1 MTRFRTNTFLL
12 ALTLLGST
20 MTARAEPWID
30 TSNLALRTEIQ
41 YLADHGLIKAPVN
54 TWPLMW
60 AAIEGDL
67 RAIDASQL
75 DTTGLNA
82 WQDVMRHLDFSQK
95 SVSSASITVA
105 NDDNRFAG
113 FGDEYRDKNTVALSY
128 STMGDRW
135 ALKLKPSWVADPDD
149 DEQYRLDESY
159 LAGTLG
165 NWVMSVGLQDHWWA
179 PGWDT
184 NLALS
189 SNARPMPALAL
200 TRRDS
205 HPFRLPFTTDYQ
217 IPWTVTTFMADMGTN
232 RTIENTLLWG
242 FRLDF
247 KAHPRLEVGVTR
259 LAQWAGDGRPSGF
272 DTFWDVLIGRDNCG
286 NAGLDCGV
294 DGSEEPGNQQAGF
307 DLRLSLPVA
316 GHEFGLYFQS
326 FAEDGSDSSTDFTTK
341 AQPSGGIDTTVSL
354 FDTPVLMYV
363 EYTDSLAYCGSGRSV
378 GIGNCYYE
386 HHIYNTGMRYEGR
399 AIGNLYDN
407 DATSIVF
414 GMISQTYNDVSW
426 QWSLRYAELNSDNSD
441 AYPGEPNGNT
451 VTEIAEDLLMLSGKY
466 QRIFG
471 RWKLGVGGTASQSS
485 YKSGSDGDDYTAFLD
500 VEYLL

>member
-1 MTRFRTNTFLL
+1 MTGFRTRTLLPAL
-12 ALTLLGST
+12 ALLGF
-20 MTARAEPWID
+20 TAVASAEPWID
-30 TSNLALRTEIQ
+30 TSNLALRSEIR
-41 YLADHGLIKAPVN
+41 YLADRGLIKAPVN

-67 RAIDASQL
+67 RAVDVGKLDAPA
-75 DTTGLNA
+75 LNA
-82 WQDVMRHLDFSQK
+82 WQDVMRHLDFSQRP
-95 SVSSASITVA
+95 VGSASITVA

-128 STMGDRW
+128 STLGDRW
-135 ALKLKPSWVADPDD
+135 ALKLKPAWVADPDD
-149 DEQYRLDESY
+149 DEEFRLDESY

-165 NWVMSVGLQDHWWA
+165 NWVLSAGLQDRWWA

-205 HPFRLPFTTDYQ
+205 RPFRLPFTDDYR

-232 RTIENTLLWG
+232 RTIDNTLLWG
-242 FRLDF
+242 FRLNF

-272 DTFWDVLIGRDNCG
+272 DTFWDVLLGRDNCG
-286 NAGLDCGV
+286 NSGLDCGA
-294 DGSEEPGNQQAGF
+294 DGNNEPGNQEAGY
-307 DLRLSLPVA
+307 DLRLAVPIA
-316 GHEFGLYFQS
+316 GHEFGLYYQS
-326 FAEDGSDSSTDFTTK
+326 FAEDGSDSSTKFWTK

-363 EYTDSLAYCGSGRSV
+363 EYTDSFTDCSGRPP
-378 GIGNCYYE
+378 GIGDCYYE
-386 HHIYNTGMRYEGR
+386 HHIYKTGMRYEGR

-407 DATSIVF
+407 DATSVVF
-414 GMISQTYNDVSW
+414 GMVSQTRNDVSW
-426 QWSLRYAELNSDNSD
+426 QWSLRYAELNNDNSD

-466 QRIFG
+466 QRILG
-471 RWKLGVGGTASQSS
+471 RWKLGLGGSASHSS
-485 YKSGSDGDDYTAFLD
+485 FRDQAGEEDYVAFVD
-500 VEYLL
+500 VEFLL